1 MAFTKLQ
8 ALNLGN
14 TSAGL
19 VDKVAFLDLDA
30 FLLSRQA
37 DSIFDECRAPY
48 EVRNPA
54 TARLPSL
61 NPRLRPPRPLTPTCA
76 GTEAVGMLR
85 RDPYHNL
92 ETLHPGR
99 KGTNTSPVW
108 NSARSFAR
116 RKVRL
121 RCALRP
127 SASDES
133 ARKAI
138 PARNR

>member
-61 NPRLRPPRPLTPTCA
+61 TPRLRHPALSRRRALA
-76 GTEAVGMLR
+76 RRQWVLR
-85 RDPYHNL
+85 RDPYH
-92 ETLHPGR
+92 T
-99 KGTNTSPVW
+99 
-108 NSARSFAR
+108 
-116 RKVRL
+116 
-121 RCALRP
+121 
-127 SASDES
+127 
-133 ARKAI
+133 
-138 PARNR
+138 